1 MMCLNKPEY
10 VKLDNGK
17 LLKINT
23 DFRVAIECDN
33 IARNK
38 NIGNFERA
46 LAIVYKLFGEEG
58 LSYENQNRLVEL
70 SIKYITLGKEQKAVK
85 TNSRDNFQLDFN
97 KCRGLISSSFKFD
110 YKYDP
115 YELEYLHWYDFYND
129 LENLSTSEFGNCCIL
144 NRIVSLLNYDTSKI
158 KDGKEKQKLVDAKK
172 ELKKKYCIE
181 EEKEITEA
189 QKESA
194 KEFYKSIGIEI

>member
-1 MMCLNKPEY
+1 MNKPEY

-70 SIKYITLGKEQKAVK
+70 SMKYITLGKGQKTVK

-115 YELEYLHWYDFYND
+115 YELDYLHWYDFYND

-144 NRIVSLLNYDTSKI
+144 NRIVSVLNYDTSKI
-158 KDGKEKQKLVDAKK
+158 KDTSERTKMNEAKE
-172 ELKKKYCIE
+172 ELRKKYCINE
-181 EEKEITEA
+181 ETEITEA